1 MVLKLKAALDARHDP
16 DFIIIARTDARAV
29 EGVEAALKRGNLY
42 GATGA
47 DIIFIDAPQSREEL
61 ERIPREVKYPLLVV
75 MLTGGVTPMLSLDEL
90 SQLGYKIVL
99 WPIETLLASGA
110 AIQQL
115 IRAVRTRGRPDQDQT
130 AMMSFA
136 EIKKLV
142 RMEEVLQMRERLEGR
157 EGIDDRKGGR
167 VR

>member
-1 MVLKLKAALDARHDP
+1 
-16 DFIIIARTDARAV
+16 
-29 EGVEAALKRGNLY
+29 
-42 GATGA
+42 
-47 DIIFIDAPQSREEL
+47 
-61 ERIPREVKYPLLVV
+61 
-75 MLTGGVTPMLSLDEL
+75 MLSLDEL

-99 WPIETLLASGA
+99 WPIEILLAAGG

-115 IRAVRTRGRPDQDQT
+115 IRAVRTKGRPDQEQS

-157 EGIDDRKGGR
+157 AGND
-167 VR
+167 